1 MSAAKAG
8 HPNAM
13 RVRVNSQIY
22 TIPSRYLAATEF
34 AYWVNPLLA
43 GTQKK
48 NRHPP
53 AGAQR
58 PLAQLKKG
66 CETLARECGRID
78 FVSIQ
83 PVFFF
88 QLSRKVFFRQVLKVF
103 IGQGVQ
109 FIFEAT
115 G

>member
-1 MSAAKAG
+1 M
-8 HPNAM
+8 
-13 RVRVNSQIY
+13 
-22 TIPSRYLAATEF
+22 EF

-43 GTQKK
+43 VTQRKTD
-48 NRHPP
+48 NRRLP

-58 PLAQLKKG
+58 PLTQLKKVAKRWPVSG
-66 CETLARECGRID
+66 ERID

>member
-1 MSAAKAG
+1 M
-8 HPNAM
+8 
-13 RVRVNSQIY
+13 
-22 TIPSRYLAATEF
+22 EF

-43 GTQKK
+43 GTQR
-48 NRHPP
+48 NTDIHLPELRDHSS
-53 AGAQR
+53 A
-58 PLAQLKKG
+58 
-66 CETLARECGRID
+66 EEVARRWHVSGGSID